1 MLIDTKHYSGERKTV
16 ETSKGLFEFP
26 LQYEKAHCLQ
36 AYYMVDFDRAASKL
50 SGTGLVPARFIN
62 GKALVALAFFEYLE
76 SSAGVYNEVG
86 LAISVLPE
94 NSTSSIF
101 PAYEFLKKSNDRTLG
116 FHILDLPVTTDLAN
130 SLGREVW
137 GYPKFVT
144 EIPLDFSG
152 HFEGKVMD
160 PDDGEEIF
168 SFSTKIGI
176 GPVVPGVDLTL
187 YSNHDNSI
195 IKTIVDV
202 YAPMKT
208 NLYPKVQLRLGSSQ
222 HKMVENL
229 SDLDLQNNRPL
240 IVQSTKSF
248 QSFLNLGEKVASF
261 KKAHMNY
268 AEE

>member
-1 MLIDTKHYSGERKTV
+1 MIIDTKHYSGQRKKV

-26 LQYEKAHCLQ
+26 LQYEKAYCLQ
-36 AYYMVDFDRAASKL
+36 AYYMVDFKKAASKL

-86 LAISVLPE
+86 LAITVLPK
-94 NSTSSIF
+94 NSSSRIF
-101 PAYEFLKKSNDRTLG
+101 PAYEFLKKTTDRTLG

-144 EIPLDFSG
+144 EIPLDFSRN
-152 HFEGKVMD
+152 FEGKVMD
-160 PDDGEEIF
+160 PDCGEEIF
-168 SFSTKIGI
+168 SFSTKIGMGLI
-176 GPVVPGVDLTL
+176 VPGVDLTL
-187 YSNHDNSI
+187 YSNHENSI

-208 NLYPKVQLRLGSSQ
+208 SFNPKAQLRLGSSQ

-229 SDLDLQNNRPL
+229 RDLDLQNNRPL
-240 IVQSTKSF
+240 IIQSTKSF
-248 QSFLNLGEKVASF
+248 QSFLNLGEKVASQ
-261 KKAHMNY
+261 KDLSCEY
-268 AEE
+268 V